1 MKPIFGSRVCVGA
14 VLAIAG
20 ASAHAA
26 YLTGSAAVIDLGTGT
41 SLSNGILTLEPTTA
55 SALAQSNPSAGS
67 TFAAVTSPPSELG
80 ASYPEVSF
88 NSTLNLNGVGGPS
101 TQTPYSIT
109 NLFDVGTYQFN
120 LTSLGV
126 TSGDGAVYLT
136 GEWVDTSNAL
146 LDTGG
151 LFTLSTSNGWSSF
164 SGTYAATGSA
174 PVPLPAT
181 AWLVLSGAAGLGA
194 MTRKRRAA

>member
-1 MKPIFGSRVCVGA
+1 
-14 VLAIAG
+14 
-20 ASAHAA
+20 
-26 YLTGSAAVIDLGTGT
+26 LTGSAAVIDLGTGT
-41 SLSNGILTLEPTTA
+41 SLSGGILTLEPTPA

-67 TFAAVTSPPSELG
+67 TFAAITSPPSELG

-126 TSGDGAVYLT
+126 TVYLT

-174 PVPLPAT
+174 PVPLPAA
-181 AWLVLSGAAGLGA
+181 AWLMLSGVAGLGA